1 MPIKRQRQKL
11 AELGENGD
19 EEDGIG
25 LSDRR
30 YISGNVP
37 RPDPTRLTTDQLRRE
52 IKSVKEMVDIKL
64 DGMSD
69 VRDAKFEIVTTRLSE
84 MDKAIILLQTITNK
98 TPEFVRDQVG
108 QLKDVHN
115 EKFQGMAS
123 TFAEKIASLADVT
136 TQQFKSVADQFAE
149 KDKAVGV
156 GLQTQSASAAAQQAS
171 NNEATAKME
180 ANFTKLLDQGRDL
193 LAEVRRNTD
202 TQINDI
208 KSRLDKG
215 EGRSTIVDPA
225 VNNAISQLAMDV
237 RSLRE
242 DKQQPQQQPQP
253 GLSMIAGMVLTGF
266 VVISS
271 MVGVAGL
278 IIALVKT

>member
-242 DKQQPQQQPQP
+242 DKTQPQH
-253 GLSMIAGMVLTGF
+253 GISMIAGMVLTGF